1 MVVNTVRVTRPSRSS
16 PRSVSVSIL
25 CEMPPTM
32 RLISLKRRGPS
43 PSSIMTNTL
52 HLSPTRAR
60 IEATPRQSLSRCG
73 WGGRTGT
80 FLCSGFNGVLGFQ
93 KCAFLRGLWTVTHIV
108 SVTNLYHEGAAMKLL
123 HIDSSV
129 LGAHSVSRQVSA
141 AIVDRLRKATPGL
154 EIVYRDLSSTPLAH
168 LSGSHLAAAQGA
180 APEAA
185 LQQDLAVGQAVL
197 DEFLAADIVVLGA
210 PMYNFTIPS
219 QLKAWIDRILVAGK
233 TFRYG
238 ASGPEGLAGSKRVL
252 VAISRGGLYGAGM
265 PAAALEHV
273 ESYLRGVFGF
283 IGVTN
288 LEIVVAEGLQIGPE
302 QREKAMRGALQAV
315 TELSPVTRLRAA

>member
-108 SVTNLYHEGAAMKLL
+108 SVTNLYHEGDAMKLL

-129 LGAHSVSRQVSA
+129 LGPHSVSRQVSA

-154 EIVYRDLSSTPLAH
+154 QVVYRDLSSTPLAH
-168 LSGSHLAAAQGA
+168 LSGLHLAAAQGA

-185 LQQDLAVGQAVL
+185 LQQDLIAGQTVL

-219 QLKAWIDRILVAGK
+219 QLKAWIDRIIVAGK
-233 TFRYG
+233 TFKYDAQG
-238 ASGPEGLAGSKRVL
+238 AQGLAGNKRVII
-252 VAISRGGLYGAGM
+252 AISRGGFYGAGT
-265 PAAALEHV
+265 PAAVGEHLET
-273 ESYLRGVFGF
+273 YLRWVFGF
-283 IGVTN
+283 IGVSN
-288 LEIVVAEGLQIGPE
+288 PEFISADGIQVGPE
-302 QREKAMRGALQAV
+302 HREKALAGALQAA
-315 TELSPVTRLRAA
+315 TNLHAA